1 MWPVWVP
8 GRCRHCTFLRVLRRL
23 PALDLKLGR
32 PDLPSV
38 PFATTRA
45 DFKFLRV
52 NSAVSERG
60 VSAGV
65 GRPSG
70 SLLSLS
76 GPRLRHAGSRVY
88 LRLPRHAVACRILGR
103 SRTLGGGL
111 SRYTRPPA
119 APARQARGQGLRQ
132 AIRASRAAAW
142 PSWSGFGPSFGSARP
157 QPGGVHARQR
167 VPLACPLSGGT
178 DSSAAG
184 PLSATVHPGRPEW
197 RAAPRGV
204 ASSWGAPASWKPLL
218 GRWSWGWRVAGL
230 VWTIGGPGGAGRQG

>member
-1 MWPVWVP
+1 MPRPRPLSRRRVGFEKLFLQVATLDLATVTTFGSQSARIQRTVTSPNYVP
-8 GRCRHCTFLRVLRRL
+8 FAGPPARSGAVTSPSHVPRNGAGPPARPGGQCEFRVGAVTARSSESCAACQRLISSLVAVICTFRYN
-23 PALDLKLGR
+23 
-32 PDLPSV
+32 SV
-38 PFATTRA
+38 PFATTRRRLRGA
-45 DFKFLRV
+45 AQRARGIAQAVTDFKFLRV

-132 AIRASRAAAW
+132 AIRASRAAA
-142 PSWSGFGPSFGSARP
+142 
-157 QPGGVHARQR
+157 
-167 VPLACPLSGGT
+167 
-178 DSSAAG
+178 
-184 PLSATVHPGRPEW
+184 
-197 RAAPRGV
+197 
-204 ASSWGAPASWKPLL
+204 
-218 GRWSWGWRVAGL
+218 
-230 VWTIGGPGGAGRQG
+230 